1 MTTRPCARRGH
12 ARTPFATAVAA
23 LLLAASSIAAAAD
36 TIRMGSRNTNLDVVL
51 LESGAAEKYGLDI
64 EVVRL
69 KTGIEMAEA
78 LIGGSID
85 VGIVGGAP
93 LTSALLRTDKLLV
106 IGNAWTTDGG
116 YAKVL
121 VRKDAPYQSILDLKG
136 KKIANKIGSGS
147 YRALGDWC
155 AKNDCSVDDFE
166 ILNTAPAAII
176 AALEAGSVEAG
187 IWFAPTTSIAVHK
200 GVARIL
206 GDFKGAN
213 LGQATWTARKAYAEE
228 HPDVL
233 NRFMAATIDAQELIL
248 NDPRHGAELLARGLK
263 RGGRDLPVEVL
274 EIGIND
280 FIYEHG
286 LTEKKEI
293 VFGAIFDALKK
304 RGKYRGD
311 KPDFGEFFD
320 ASYYQAGLD
329 LRK

>member
-1 MTTRPCARRGH
+1 MVRYFSKKTYTLVV
-12 ARTPFATAVAA
+12 TLFVA
-23 LLLAASSIAAAAD
+23 SIIYSGVLQAAD
-36 TIRMGSRNTNLDVVL
+36 KIRMGSRNTNLDVVL
-51 LESGAAEKYGLDI
+51 LESGIAKKYNLDI
-64 EVVRL
+64 EVVRV

-78 LIGGSID
+78 LIGGSLD

-93 LTSALLRTDKLLV
+93 LVSALLKVKKLEV

-121 VRKDAPYQSILDLKG
+121 VKKDSPIKSIEDLKG

-155 AKNDCSVDDFE
+155 AKNNCKVSDFQ

-176 AALEAGSVEAG
+176 AALESGSVDAG

-200 GVARIL
+200 GLARIL
-206 GDFKGAN
+206 MDFKGAN
-213 LGQATWTARKAYAEE
+213 LGQATWTVRKAFADKN
-228 HPDVL
+228 PDVL
-233 NRFMAATIDAQELIL
+233 SRFLAATVDAQELISKS
-248 NDPRHGAELLARGLK
+248 PRKGAELLSQGLK
-263 RGGRDLPVEVL
+263 KLGRDLPVEVL

-280 FIYEHG
+280 FVYEHG
-286 LTEKKEI
+286 LTDKKAQ
-293 VFGAIFDALKK
+293 VFDAIFTALKA

-311 KPDFGEFFD
+311 KPDFTQFFND
-320 ASYYQAGLD
+320 KYYKAALK